1 MSASLARRTE
11 SELRADTARV
21 VARLFLPGEE
31 PTVAHSRAGAV
42 VARVLAL
49 DEAEVEATAE
59 ALLDEFA
66 SRYRDFPALL
76 ARHASIVG
84 SHLDRPLELSTAR
97 TVLLG
102 ATFTAAYS
110 VEGAA
115 LCNPSAVLHPDQDG
129 LQAAQARVAV
139 SVRGIGEGHVS
150 SIGFATAVIGP
161 GAAWHFEPRPLP
173 AVAGVATTARWRT
186 THLGAVLADRASID
200 EVTGTV
206 LRTLPPDFDAADFER
221 VLGRVHPDL
230 LGRPSATTAVDHL
243 RTAVSSAYE
252 VSFPAGV
259 ALAQRVLMPANP
271 EERNGIEDARFV
283 RFVDADGKTDYRA
296 TYTAYDGH
304 RIAIRMLTSPDLSTF
319 RALPLAGPAASNKGM
334 ALFPRPVAGQ
344 HLALCRSDGETTGLA
359 ASPDGFTW
367 TPLQT
372 LQKPAE
378 TWELVQVG
386 NCGSPIETD
395 AGWLVLTHGVGPMRT
410 YRIGAILL
418 DLDDPSRVIGRLRRP
433 LLEPAP
439 DERDGYVPNVVYS
452 CGGLLHDGVVW
463 IPHGIGDVRIGVA
476 WVPLDELL
484 AALSV
489 NGEMRCQETP
499 VSTRS

>member
-1 MSASLARRTE
+1 MSAVLARRTG

-31 PTVAHSRAGAV
+31 PTVARSRTGAV

-49 DEAEVEATAE
+49 DEATAEATAE
-59 ALLDEFA
+59 ALLKEFA
-66 SRYRDFPALL
+66 GQYPDFPSLV
-76 ARHASIVG
+76 ARHASIVS
-84 SHLDRPLELSTAR
+84 SHLDRDLELSAAR

-115 LCNPSAVLHPDQDG
+115 LCNPSAVLHPDQGG
-129 LQAAQARVAV
+129 LQPGQARVAL

-161 GAAWHFEPRPLP
+161 AATWQFDPRPLP
-173 AVAGVATTARWRT
+173 AFAGTATTARWRT
-186 THLGAVLADRASID
+186 MHLGAVLAGRANLD
-200 EVTGTV
+200 EITSTV
-206 LRTLPPDFDAADFER
+206 LRALPSDFDAADFER
-221 VLGRVHPDL
+221 VLSKVHPDL
-230 LGRPSATTAVDHL
+230 LGRPSATSAVDHM

-252 VSFPAGV
+252 VSFPAEV
-259 ALAQRVLMPANP
+259 ALGQQVLMPANAD
-271 EERNGIEDARFV
+271 ESNGMEDARFV
-283 RFVDADGKTDYRA
+283 RFVDGDGKTDYRA

-304 RIAIRMLTSPDLSTF
+304 RIAIRMLTSPDLRTF
-319 RALPLAGPAASNKGM
+319 RALPLTGVAAHNKGM
-334 ALFPRPVAGQ
+334 ALFPRLVAGR

-359 ASPDGFTW
+359 SSPDGFTW
-367 TPLQT
+367 TPWQT

-378 TWELVQVG
+378 AWELVQVG

-395 AGWLVLTHGVGPMRT
+395 AGWLVITHGVGPMRT
-410 YRIGAILL
+410 YGIGAILL
-418 DLDDPSRVIGRLRRP
+418 DLDDPTRVLGRLRSP
-433 LLEPAP
+433 LLQPAA

-452 CGGLLHDGVVW
+452 CGALLHDGVVW
-463 IPHGIGDVRIGVA
+463 IPYGIGDIRIGVA

-484 AALSV
+484 TALTV
-489 NGEMRCQETP
+489 DGEMHAQEARF
-499 VSTRS
+499 STRS